1 MSAVA
6 AIVLA
11 AGRSTRMGAANKLLC
26 RVDGKPMVA
35 HAVAAALASR
45 ARPVIVVT
53 GHEADE
59 VEAVLPQ
66 GLAVVR
72 NADHA
77 SGIASSLRCGLA
89 AVPDGAEA
97 AVVLLGDMPR
107 VGAAAVDRLIALFE
121 EAPQVAAVAPT
132 WQGQPGNPVLL
143 ARRLFADVM
152 QLKGDEGAR
161 RLFAGRS
168 DVMTVAMDDPAVAI
182 DIDTPEALAGL
193 ATAGG
198 T

>member
-1 MSAVA
+1 MSLVA

-26 RVDGKPMVA
+26 PVEGEPMVT
-35 HAVAAALASR
+35 HAVAAAIASR

-53 GHEADE
+53 GHEAE
-59 VEAVLPQ
+59 KVEAVLPQ
-66 GLAVVR
+66 GVTVVR

-89 AVPDGAEA
+89 AVPDGPEA

-107 VGAAAVDRLIALFE
+107 VGAATIDRLIALFE
-121 EAPQVAAVAPT
+121 EAPQVAAVAPS

-143 ARRLFADVM
+143 ARRLFPDVM
-152 QLKGDEGAR
+152 RLEGDQGAR

-168 DVMTVAMDDPAVAI
+168 DVMTVAMEDPAVAI

-193 ATAGG
+193 TATDGR
-198 T
+198 

>member
-26 RVDGKPMVA
+26 PVDGEPMVA

-66 GLAVVR
+66 GVTVVR

-89 AVPDGAEA
+89 AVPDEAGA

-107 VGAAAVDRLIALFE
+107 VGAAAIDTLIALFA
-121 EAPQVAAVAPT
+121 EAPRVAAVAPS

-152 QLKGDEGAR
+152 QLVGDEGAR

-168 DVMTVAMDDPAVAI
+168 DVMNVAMDDPAVAI

-193 ATAGG
+193 AANEGR
-198 T
+198 